1 MQNITQTMPLAS
13 HKGALAVAAVID
25 IALHCQTRPVSAK
38 ALAARNG
45 LTPRHL
51 EPVLQAL
58 VHAGILRSVR
68 GPNGGYQIARD
79 RREISADDVIRVA
92 ETSESGSSTAKMVT
106 PILANV
112 IIPVFAQA
120 EQAFSAVLT
129 KISIDDLVRLAGT
142 LI

>member
-1 MQNITQTMPLAS
+1 MPLAS

-68 GPNGGYQIARD
+68 GPNGGYEIARD

-92 ETSESGSSTAKMVT
+92 ETSESGSTARMVT